1 MALKLYKVAISGF
14 FLTYA
19 ESPEEAFN
27 VSLDDVEVA
36 YSELAKMKPECCPNG
51 VQVDIF
57 GDGTTTQFFTGDEE
71 E

>member
-19 ESPEEAFN
+19 ESLEKAADVN
-27 VSLDDVEVA
+27 LDDVEVA
-36 YSELAKMKPECCPNG
+36 YSELAKMKPERCPDG

-57 GDGTTTQFFTGDEE
+57 GDGTRVAFFEGEE

>member
-1 MALKLYKVAISGF
+1 MALQLYKVAISGF

-19 ESPEEAFN
+19 ESLEKAADVN
-27 VSLDDVEVA
+27 LDDEEVA
-36 YSELAKMKPECCPNG
+36 YSELAKMKPERCPDG

-57 GDGTTTQFFTGDEE
+57 GDGKITQIFTGEE

>member
-19 ESPEEAFN
+19 ESLEKAADVN
-27 VSLDDVEVA
+27 LDDEEVA
-36 YSELAKMKPECCPNG
+36 YSEIAKMSPERCPHG

-57 GDGTTTQFFTGDEE
+57 GDGKITQIFTGEE
-71 E
+71 EE

>member
-19 ESPEEAFN
+19 ESSEKAFDVN
-27 VSLDDVEVA
+27 LDDVEVA
-36 YSELAKMKPECCPNG
+36 YSELAKMKPERCPDG

-57 GDGTTTQFFTGDEE
+57 GDGTRVAFFEGEE

>member
-19 ESPEEAFN
+19 ESSEKAFDVN
-27 VSLDDVEVA
+27 LDDVEVA
-36 YSELAKMKPECCPNG
+36 YSELAKMKPERCPNG

-57 GDGTTTQFFTGDEE
+57 GDGTRVAFFEGEE